1 MQDLMENP
9 AFRTYAICCS
19 VLVLKL
25 FWSSVYTGVQRQ
37 RSQGYA
43 NSEDAAVFGAPGAR
57 AAVEES
63 AAVAHG
69 LRMQRNDAENLPAFF
84 AIGLVFVLSGASP
97 RAAAIYLW
105 TFTIARVL
113 HTIFY
118 TRHMQPWRAISFL
131 VGALAVV
138 GMAVQTLL
146 GSV

>member
-19 VLVLKL
+19 ILVLKL

-43 NSEDAAVFGAPGAR
+43 NPEDARVFGGPGVQAG
-57 AAVEES
+57 VEEVP
-63 AAVAHG
+63 AVAHG
-69 LRMQRNDAENLPAFF
+69 LRIQRNDNENLPAFF
-84 AIGLVFVLSGASP
+84 AIGLVFVLAGASP
-97 RAAAIYLW
+97 RAAAVYLW

-113 HTIFY
+113 HTVFY

-146 GSV
+146 NAV